1 MRLWLPSTLLA
12 WCLSTLLIPTLAA
25 QAQQESSESHRKMI
39 SKVVP
44 AYPALARNMKIA
56 GAVKIEATVAPNGS
70 VKSASILGGHPL
82 LAQSGVDAVRRCKWE
97 TASHESKEV
106 VILNFHPE

>member
-1 MRLWLPSTLLA
+1 MRLWLRATLLTGCFA
-12 WCLSTLLIPTLAA
+12 TVLIPTLAA
-25 QAQQESSESHRKMI
+25 QSQQEPSGSHRKMV

-44 AYPALARNMKIA
+44 AYPALARDMKIA
-56 GAVKIEATVAPNGS
+56 GSVKIEATVAPNGT

-82 LAQSGVDAVRRCKWE
+82 LAQSGADAVRRCKWE
-97 TASHESKEV
+97 SASHETKEI